1 MHCSNNTPIYTLQDY
16 IKIKEM
22 NNPYNLP
29 KEAIDIIQYVSNMVG
44 SPNYVKTPQFLIN
57 NENER
62 KKKRNKNNEINS
74 EDWEA
79 IRNFQ
84 AFAKHEKSGID
95 KTIDNIKGEIHKIA
109 DKNYTSQKDIIMK
122 ILGEVVLNS
131 SDDDINK
138 VGNIIIN
145 ISSSN
150 RFFQNYILVL

>member
-62 KKKRNKNNEINS
+62 KKKKRNKNNEINS

-84 AFAKHEKSGID
+84 ATAKHEKSGID

-109 DKNYTSQKDIIMK
+109 DKNYTSHMRLDSLIEQMNK
-122 ILGEVVLNS
+122 IDRE
-131 SDDDINK
+131 NK
-138 VGNIIIN
+138 L
-145 ISSSN
+145 
-150 RFFQNYILVL
+150 QNTKLKIVR